1 MIAKGYKLPH
11 EFPHESFIQEVLVD
25 FFESEGYSIIEE
37 KPIDIKCSNADKNET
52 WIIEVK
58 GKTSQIG
65 LDFKTCLGQI
75 VMRMNNPDYIYAI
88 AMPDIEQYHKQV
100 NKVSSKIAAKI
111 NLNWIFVSDKG
122 TIEIIRNCD

>member
-11 EFPHESFIQEVLVD
+11 EFPHESFIQEVLED

-75 VMRMNNPDYIYAI
+75 VMRMNNPDYIYYFLKGRGIKFSRPFLLLLKLLTA
-88 AMPDIEQYHKQV
+88 YK
-100 NKVSSKIAAKI
+100 
-111 NLNWIFVSDKG
+111 LN
-122 TIEIIRNCD
+122 